1 MPKFLYYDCMTWTQ
15 RRKFIYTTIM
25 VLAVSGATGFFL
37 YDNLKKEPTCFDG
50 KKNSTEEGIDCGGQ
64 CARICEGQSRNIVV
78 LWARP
83 FEVAPGVYN
92 VVAYFENQ
100 NTGAGIAQVQYEFK
114 LYDKENVLVAEPFRG
129 TTFIGPNQRSAIFAS
144 GIQTGN
150 RVPETVF
157 FHFLQQPQWDLVDQT
172 FASPLI
178 IARDQVYQDLGTSA
192 KITATLNNT
201 SFYDLQSIPVVV
213 IAYDAMGNAIASS
226 QTYVER
232 ITQGGNVPVVFTWQK
247 PFEQAPARIEVV
259 PRINPF
265 LPHGRR

>member
-1 MPKFLYYDCMTWTQ
+1 MTWTQ
-15 RRKFIYTTIM
+15 RRKFIYSAIL
-25 VLAVSGATGFFL
+25 VLVIGGTTGFFL
-37 YDNLKKEPTCFDG
+37 YKNFKHEPTCFDG
-50 KKNSTEEGIDCGGQ
+50 KKNALEEGIDCGGG
-64 CARICEGQSRNIVV
+64 CTRICEGQSRNIVV

-100 NTGAGIAQVQYEFK
+100 NTSAGIASVQYEFK
-114 LYDKENVLVAEPFRG
+114 LYDKDNVLVAEPFRG
-129 TTFIGPNQRSAIFAS
+129 TTFVGPNQRSAIFAS

-157 FHFLQQPQWDLVDQT
+157 FHFLQQPQWDQVDQT

-178 IARDQVYQDLGTSA
+178 IARDQVYQNLGTSA
-192 KITATLNNT
+192 KITATLSNT
-201 SFYDLQSIPVVV
+201 SFYDLQSLPVVV
-213 IAYDAMGNAIASS
+213 IAYDAAGNAIASS

-232 ITQGGNVPVVFTWQK
+232 INQGSTVPITFTWIT
-247 PFEQAPARIEVV
+247 PFEQVPARIEIV

-265 LPHGRR
+265 LSHGRR